1 MGPAFLLRR
10 LCKTG
15 SRSVLCGESALKT
28 RVCELMMIED
38 EVLKWRFRRGS
49 REALSRIYEKYV
61 HLLLSIAMGL
71 LNDPHEAEDVVQD
84 VFVSFAKGAGSFD
97 LKGSLKAYLTTSVVN
112 RVRGRVRRERVRQ
125 GRRDGSGATMLD
137 LCEPD
142 ERLVYDERCR
152 RLAEA
157 LARLPY
163 EQREAV
169 VLKIKD
175 GMKLKD
181 IAKLQGVT
189 ISTAHGRYRY
199 GMDKLRALLDG
210 EV

>member
-1 MGPAFLLRR
+1 
-10 LCKTG
+10 
-15 SRSVLCGESALKT
+15 
-28 RVCELMMIED
+28 MIED
-38 EVLKWRFRRGS
+38 ELLKWRFRRGS

-84 VFVSFAKGAGSFD
+84 VFVSFAKGVGGFR
-97 LKGSLKAYLTTSVVN
+97 LRGSLKAYLATSVVN
-112 RVRGRVRRERVRQ
+112 RVRDRVRREQVR
-125 GRRDGSGATMLD
+125 RRDATGSSFAPLD

-142 ERLVYDERCR
+142 EDLVYNERCR

-157 LARLPY
+157 LAELPY

-175 GMKLKD
+175 SMKLKD
-181 IAKLQGVT
+181 IARLQGVSV
-189 ISTAHGRYRY
+189 STVHGRYRY
-199 GMDKLRALLDG
+199 GIDKLRALLDG

>member
-1 MGPAFLLRR
+1 MVLAD
-10 LCKTG
+10 
-15 SRSVLCGESALKT
+15 VLCGESALEE

-38 EVLKWRFRRGS
+38 EVLKWRFKRGS

-84 VFVSFAKGAGSFD
+84 VFVSFARGAGDFR
-97 LKGSLKAYLTTSVVN
+97 LRGSLKAYLAASVVN
-112 RVRGRVRRERVRQ
+112 RVRDRARRERVRQ
-125 GRRDGSGATMLD
+125 GQRDGSSATLLD

-157 LARLPY
+157 LAQLPC
-163 EQREAV
+163 EQREV
-169 VLKIKD
+169 IVLKVKD

-181 IAKLQGVT
+181 IARLQGVSIGT
-189 ISTAHGRYRY
+189 VHGRYRY
-199 GMDKLRALLDG
+199 GLDKLRTLLNG
-210 EV
+210 EI